1 MLLTLANLSEHPES
15 VPINQLIKIPGTPL
29 EKVKDLEPLDLVKTI
44 ALARILMPNSYVRL
58 SAGRSDMSNSTQ
70 ALAFMA
76 GANSIFQGDVLLTAN
91 NPEKKKDNKLFKQLG
106 IVSEKRILEKN
117 A

>member
-1 MLLTLANLSEHPES
+1 MLLTLANLTEHPES

-58 SAGRSDMSNSTQ
+58 SAGRSGMSDSTQ

-76 GANSIFQGDVLLTAN
+76 GANSIFQGDILLTAT
-91 NPEKKKDNKLFKQLG
+91 NPEKQKDEKLFKKLG
-106 IVSEKRILEKN
+106 MISDRNILEKN